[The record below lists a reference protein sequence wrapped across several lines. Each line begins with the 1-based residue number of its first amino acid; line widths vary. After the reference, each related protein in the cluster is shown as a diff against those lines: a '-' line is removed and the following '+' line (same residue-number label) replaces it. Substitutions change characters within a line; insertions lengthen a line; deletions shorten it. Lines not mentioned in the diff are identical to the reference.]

1 MSPLSTSYLENLY
14 IWNSPSPSYE
24 GSIKKK
30 RRSASWRNTT
40 VSPTMFPICLCLRY
54 SVTIHRLKM
63 TVFYDDISEY
73 IISMVVTFCFRYL
86 TLNRIFSSSL
96 HFNKFIIADYFSLIL
111 IFSSIHNNVVRSSR
125 LSC

>member
-63 TVFYDDISEY
+63 TAFYDDISEY
-73 IISMVVTFCFRYL
+73 NIYGCHFLFSL

-111 IFSSIHNNVVRSSR
+111 IFSSIHINVVRSSR